1 MKRTVLIAQDRVLR
15 CDSTGKRG
23 QMELHMT
30 MRTYGIS
37 QNSQARG
44 QAALDRINRTEG

>member
-1 MKRTVLIAQDRVLR
+1 MKRTVLIAQDRVLK
-15 CDSTGKRG
+15 CDSTGIRG

-37 QNSQARG
+37 QSK
-44 QAALDRINRTEG
+44 RTDGIRQD